1 MCSDVGWRGGP
12 PRPLAPTSSP
22 TFSNKGANK
31 GKYNEGNTK
40 GGENGKGFGVGKDPK
55 ACSAI
60 KKENKCGKVA
70 SCKWKGDKC
79 SQLGAVEVFASTSEN
94 VEDPMKMQPN
104 SAAAVPQVASATKV
118 SAAILAAFI
127 MMWFGN

>member
-1 MCSDVGWRGGP
+1 MGGGGP

-31 GKYNEGNTK
+31 GKYDKVK

-70 SCKWKGDKC
+70 SCKWEDGKC
-79 SQLGAVEVFASTSEN
+79 SGKKGGGLGVDYLEASASEN
-94 VEDPMKMQPN
+94 VEDPMKIQPN
-104 SAAAVPQVASATKV
+104 SAAAIPQVASVTKV
-118 SAAILAAFI
+118 SAAVLAAFF